1 MKWLAAL
8 MLVPGLAWSS
18 VGTITE
24 QAGPAAEIVRQKN
37 SIEASK
43 GSGIQMNDTVSTN
56 KTRLGI
62 TFEDNTRVQLTE
74 QSRLVIDD
82 FVYDPQ
88 KGTGRM
94 AMNVAMGTVRM
105 ASGSTAK
112 NSRENVRINTPTATI
127 SVRGTDFTMTVD
139 EVGRSLIILL
149 PTCPDPNKPD
159 ECWTGSIEVSTDAGY
174 VLMNQAYQATMV
186 SSASRMPSDPKVV
199 NVDESLID
207 NMLIVSPPRSLFAD
221 MSRSTDFNSSDGL
234 SQDFLEYKDLS
245 KNYLEED
252 LLSMSELDVNRLNSE
267 FLDNLLDH
275 RGELDQDEFAVD
287 PVLPTVRRFP
297 WVQWAY
303 NEETIYLLKERP
315 PHIAVITTDRNAEGM
330 INITQDGVAA
340 NIQLNNGGTGVLIN
354 IVQNQ

>member
-8 MLVPGLAWSS
+8 LLVPGLAWSS

-37 SIEASK
+37 SIEAGK

-94 AMNVAMGTVRM
+94 AINVAMGTVRM
-105 ASGSTAK
+105 ASGATAK
-112 NSRENVRINTPTATI
+112 NSRENVRIATPTATI

-139 EVGRSLIILL
+139 EVGRSLIVLL
-149 PTCPDPNKPD
+149 PTCPDPKKPD

-186 SSASRMPSDPKVV
+186 SSANSMPSEPKVISV
-199 NVDESLID
+199 TESMID
-207 NMLIVSPPRSLFAD
+207 NMLIVSPPGDLFAD
-221 MSRSTDFNSSDGL
+221 AIQNEDFNPTNGL
-234 SQDFLEYKDLS
+234 AQDFLEYRELS
-245 KNYLEED
+245 RNYLEEN
-252 LLSMSELDVNRLNSE
+252 LLNISELDVNRLNIE

-275 RGELDQDEFAVD
+275 KGELDQDEFAVD

-315 PHIAVITTDRNAEGM
+315 PHIAIVTTDRNAEGM
-330 INITQDGVAA
+330 VNITQDGIAA
-340 NIQLNNGGTGVLIN
+340 NIQLNNGGAGVLIN

>member
-1 MKWLAAL
+1 MKWMAVLL
-8 MLVPGLAWSS
+8 LVPGLAWAS
-18 VGTITE
+18 VGTITD

-37 SIEASK
+37 PIAANK
-43 GSGIQMNDTVSTN
+43 GTGIQMNDTVSTN

-62 TFEDNTRVQLTE
+62 TFEDNTKVQLTE

-82 FVYDPQ
+82 FVYDPR
-88 KGTGRM
+88 KGTGKL

-105 ASGSTAK
+105 ASGATAK
-112 NSRENVRINTPTATI
+112 NSRENVSIKTPTATI

-149 PTCPDPNKPD
+149 PTCPDPAKPD
-159 ECWTGSIEVSTDAGY
+159 ECWTGAIEVSTDAGY

-186 SSASRMPSDPKVV
+186 SSANSMPSDPKIVG
-199 NVDESLID
+199 VDESMID
-207 NMLIVSPPRSLFAD
+207 NMLIVSPPKNLFAD
-221 MSRSTDFNSSDGL
+221 MSKSGNFNPTNGL
-234 SQDFLEYKDLS
+234 AQDFLEYKELS

-252 LLSMSELDVNRLNSE
+252 LLKMSELDVNRLNIDY
-267 FLDNLLDH
+267 LDNFLDH

-315 PHIAVITTDRNAEGM
+315 PHIAIITTSRDAEGM
-330 INITQDGVAA
+330 INIIQDGIAA
-340 NIQLNNGGTGVLIN
+340 NIQLNNGGTGVLIS